1 VKLTPISEK
10 EAKKQGFMPITD
22 TFCKKELWMLKDAIK
37 QLGNLAYRVV
47 ETARGLALYRLKTEV
62 AELYSL

>member
-1 VKLTPISEK
+1 MTPISKK
-10 EAKKQGFMPITD
+10 EAEEQGFIPITD
-22 TFCKKELWMLKDAIK
+22 FYFKHESKMLEDAIK
-37 QLGNLAYRVV
+37 QLKDLEYRVV